1 MGTFLTSWL
10 YLVISTYWTEIFIL
24 FIGILLYKTT
34 FYVIANS
41 PVGLAFVNSFRR
53 RPGRKSSRLPIL
65 PPFWPNDPKGYF
77 SACKT
82 LLEASRIKDE
92 ALRYN
97 VLLNALTKSP
107 DTLRRVHDML
117 PTMNVKAPYTK
128 LKRKLIERFSTT
140 EKQCLSGLL
149 SSCRSGDLTAVDYLA
164 QLCTTLGGH

>member
-1 MGTFLTSWL
+1 M
-10 YLVISTYWTEIFIL
+10 
-24 FIGILLYKTT
+24 
-34 FYVIANS
+34 
-41 PVGLAFVNSFRR
+41 GLAFVNSFRR

-97 VLLNALTKSP
+97 ALLNALTKSP

-117 PTMNVKAPYTK
+117 PTVNVKAPYTE

-140 EKQCLSGLL
+140 GKQCLSGLL
-149 SSCRSGDLTAVDYLA
+149 SMATSRQLITLPNFAPPWVATKEARHCRMICCVIVCWHLLIVR
-164 QLCTTLGGH
+164 HKNF